1 MSTAETLLRTFQGG
15 VRGIPRVGA
24 LCGTDLLR
32 VLISTLVI
40 IAHSTPETGSRRE
53 RLAPIPGIVK
63 AEESPESLLVR
74 AEARMRKAK
83 LLLGKGA
90 ADEAGEEA
98 WRAVI
103 DAINAAAAA
112 LWGVAAKS
120 HKATGYLVKK
130 IADYIERTWGRER
143 ADAFRSSYGNAESL
157 HGNFYNPTF
166 DAKTVEANIRQA
178 ERVISIARNI
188 VNRTRGGGLPRY
200 FTEVLKFQYIPILFH
215 IKNVLETTENIMVP
229 KKPWVSGRT

>member
-1 MSTAETLLRTFQGG
+1 MSSAETLLRALQGG

-24 LCGTDLLR
+24 LCSTDLLR
-32 VLISTLVI
+32 VLISTFIVM
-40 IAHSTPETGSRRE
+40 AHPAPEPSRRRE
-53 RLAPIPGIVK
+53 RLAPIPGIVR

-74 AEARMRKAK
+74 AEARIRKAK

-120 HKATGYLVKK
+120 HKATGYLVRK

-143 ADAFRSSYGNAESL
+143 ANAFRSSYGNAESL
-157 HGNFYNPTF
+157 HGNFYDPTF

-178 ERVISIARNI
+178 ELIISIARDI
-188 VNRTRGGGLPRY
+188 VRHTRGAGLSQY
-200 FTEVLKFQYIPILFH
+200 YAKAIKFQYLPILLPLEG
-215 IKNVLETTENIMVP
+215 VLETMRLTG
-229 KKPWVSGRT
+229 KT